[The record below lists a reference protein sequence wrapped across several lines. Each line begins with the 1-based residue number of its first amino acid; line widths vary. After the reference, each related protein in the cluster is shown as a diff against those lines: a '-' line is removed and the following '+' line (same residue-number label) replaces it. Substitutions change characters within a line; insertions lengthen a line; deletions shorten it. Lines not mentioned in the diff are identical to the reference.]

1 MGRYVTQKELK
12 NAMEA
17 INKAIFGLDVA
28 IQVLAEHYCMV
39 DEKEFKKFV
48 LDCAN
53 FRIKQSNDSNDLT
66 KEKTTEE

>member
-12 NAMEA
+12 KAMEA
-17 INKAIFGLDVA
+17 IDKAIFGLDVT
-28 IQVLAEHYCMV
+28 IQVLAEHYCNV

-48 LDCAN
+48 LECAN
-53 FRIKQSNDSNDLT
+53 SRIKQMNDSNDLT

>member
-28 IQVLAEHYCMV
+28 IEVLAEHYCMV
-39 DEKEFKKFV
+39 DKKEFKKFV
-48 LDCAN
+48 QDCAN
-53 FRIKQSNDSNDLT
+53 FRIKQSNESNNLT